1 MKASQPERVQF
12 RNVLFATDFS
22 PSSEAAFPHALSIAR
37 QYDGI
42 LYVAHITTP
51 DMYGYAPE
59 ESAPAMFEQI
69 RRNARAKM
77 AAFTEKQNFL
87 GVPFSTL
94 FGEGEV
100 WDTIE
105 KMLSEHSVD
114 LIVVGTHGR
123 RGLKKLVMGSVA
135 EELVRV
141 ATRPV
146 LTVGPE
152 CPHSADQ
159 PFRTVLY
166 ATDFS
171 SHALQARDCA
181 VSLAARFHAKLIA
194 LHVVESVNRSPQD
207 QRREEERATAR
218 LRETLALDHAEFPID
233 LHVSFGHAAEE
244 ILRAAS
250 ERKADVIVMS
260 VRGAGA
266 APRLSTAFGSIAHQ
280 VLSQARCPVLTVRE

>member
-1 MKASQPERVQF
+1 MKVARSDRLQF

-22 PSSEAAFPHALSIAR
+22 PSSEAAFPHALAIAR
-37 QYDGI
+37 QYSGI

-59 ESAPAMFEQI
+59 ESVPLIFEQI
-69 RRNARAKM
+69 RRHARETM

-100 WDTIE
+100 WDTME
-105 KMLSEHSVD
+105 KMVAEHSID
-114 LIVVGTHGR
+114 LIVAGTHGR

-152 CPHSADQ
+152 CPHPADK
-159 PFRTVLY
+159 PFRAILY

-171 SHALQARDCA
+171 SHALRARDCA
-181 VSLAARFHAKLIA
+181 ASLADCFQAKLIA
-194 LHVVESVNRSPQD
+194 LHVVGGVSRSLDD
-207 QRREEERATAR
+207 QKREEEQATAM
-218 LRETLALDHAEFPID
+218 LRETVGLDDAGFPID
-233 LHVSFGHAAEE
+233 FHVHFGHPAEE

-250 ERKADVIVMS
+250 ERKADLIVMS

-280 VLSQARCPVLTVRE
+280 VLSQSPCPVLTVRE